1 MKKSKG
7 GIGERQG
14 NCASFCV
21 LGVILLHGASRCH
34 ASDRAEYDC
43 PDLNCHAPFP
53 RDKGDRRSR
62 KCVSFSDRVASYPFK
77 SPSKSIKLRIFL
89 THSDRDYNGIH
100 PCGDT
105 MINAVAIKSPNRR
118 RNCPAI
124 LKFRSRK
131 KFQVIGISIG
141 DSGISV
147 W

>member
-7 GIGERQG
+7 RIEKQQG

-34 ASDRAEYDC
+34 APDRAERDY
-43 PDLNCHAPFP
+43 PDLNCHAPFS

-62 KCVSFSDRVASYPFK
+62 EYVSFSVRVASYPFK

-89 THSDRDYNGIH
+89 THSGRDYNGAH

-105 MINAVAIKSPNRR
+105 MIDAVAIKSQNRR
-118 RNCPAI
+118 RDCPAI

-131 KFQVIGISIG
+131 EFQVIGISVG